1 MTRTI
6 QATGQ
11 GLHFDG
17 CDTGVDTTKHGN
29 CMFNLIDSTAVNT
42 HIVVRSGV
50 STNAC
55 HSLVLENVVVDG
67 SVHAVRLCPF
77 PRFFGCP
84 ASETFPNFSEQTV
97 VVAGE
102 VVARGSIIRGFTWI
116 RGNIY
121 AIDSKD
127 PEWSNGKLVETT
139 RPEALVNDAGH
150 FHTVVPPTYEEF
162 RVLRLLE
169 IYRYRKDNQVIN
181 VKNVAEHPVAG
192 DGYTDDTAS
201 LQAILNDLADNH
213 VAFFPYGIYL
223 LTDTLFI
230 PPQSRLYG
238 EAWPQLMAHGAK
250 FNDAQNPRVMVRV
263 GEPGQV
269 GVAQMTDFLF
279 TVSDVLPGTVM
290 VEVNMAGEKPGD
302 VGFFNCHFRV
312 GGARGSVVR
321 DCARPEHCNAAHL
334 SAHFTPS
341 SSVYW
346 ENSWS
351 WSANHD
357 LDGAKGMET
366 FYGQP
371 SDAGGFLIESQHGT
385 WMLGIGSGKSGCAV
399 WRGYST
405 LTLFLLR

>member
-1 MTRTI
+1 MYTQQTRLFLKFT
-6 QATGQ
+6 
-11 GLHFDG
+11 
-17 CDTGVDTTKHGN
+17 
-29 CMFNLIDSTAVNT
+29 
-42 HIVVRSGV
+42 
-50 STNAC
+50 
-55 HSLVLENVVVDG
+55 
-67 SVHAVRLCPF
+67 
-77 PRFFGCP
+77 
-84 ASETFPNFSEQTV
+84 EQTV
-97 VVAGE
+97 VVAGK
-102 VVARGSIIRGFTWI
+102 VAFTGSIVPGYTWI

-121 AIDSKD
+121 TASSRD
-127 PEWSNGKLVETT
+127 PKWSDGALIETT
-139 RPEALVNDAGH
+139 RPEALVNGAG
-150 FHTVVPPTYEEF
+150 FYHTVVPPTYEEF
-162 RVLRLLE
+162 ELTRLPKNHQ
-169 IYRYRKDNQVIN
+169 YRKKLNQVVN

-192 DGYTDDTAS
+192 DGFTDDTAS
-201 LQAILNDLADNH
+201 LQAIINDLADRD
-213 VAFFPYGIYL
+213 VAFFPHGIYL

-238 EAWPQLMAHGAK
+238 EAWPQLMAHGYK
-250 FNDAQNPRVMVRV
+250 FNDAQDPRAMVKV

-279 TVSDVLPGTVM
+279 TVADVLPGTVL

-312 GGARGSVVR
+312 GGARGSLVQNCV
-321 DCARPEHCNAAHL
+321 RPEECNAAHL

-357 LDGAKGMET
+357 LDVASMET

-399 WRGYST
+399 
-405 LTLFLLR
+405 